1 MHIVGFDLA
10 SFWVGFIAGTLS
22 FFIFAM
28 VVAAKSAKK
37 RGEKYGKED
46 N

>member
-22 FFIFAM
+22 FFIFIMIIA
-28 VVAAKSAKK
+28 VSNAKK
-37 RGEKYGKED
+37 RKEKFKE
-46 N
+46 